1 MTDNKRGRPIHV
13 LAIGAHPD
21 DLEYGCAGTLI
32 RHAQRGDHVY
42 LAIVT
47 DGSAGGDAALR
58 RAEQEA
64 AARLIGAKEVFY
76 LDYPDTLF
84 ECNRESI
91 MRIEH
96 IIRQVEAD
104 TVLTHWVED
113 THQDHRNIARAVVP
127 AARSVSNLLYFEGLS
142 SQDFNPTVF
151 VNIGEVIGQKLNA
164 LEAHASQVE
173 KTNIED
179 LNIVDISRSAA
190 HFRGIQGRVTFAE
203 GFIPVRYFIDF

>member
-1 MTDNKRGRPIHV
+1 MNI

-32 RHAQRGDHVY
+32 RHARRGDHVY
-42 LAIVT
+42 LVIVT
-47 DGSAGGDAALR
+47 DGSAGGDPALR
-58 RAEQEA
+58 RAEQEEA
-64 AARLIGAKEVFY
+64 GRLIGAKEVFF

-91 MRIEH
+91 MRIED
-96 IIRQVEAD
+96 IVRRVNAD

-151 VNIGEVIGQKLNA
+151 VNIGEVISQKLGA

>member
-1 MTDNKRGRPIHV
+1 MNI

-32 RHAQRGDHVY
+32 RHARRGDHVY
-42 LAIVT
+42 LVIVT
-47 DGSAGGDAALR
+47 DGSAGGDPALR
-58 RAEQEA
+58 RTEQEEA
-64 AARLIGAKEVFY
+64 GRLIGAKEVFF

-91 MRIEH
+91 MRIED
-96 IIRQVEAD
+96 IVRRVNAD

-151 VNIGEVIGQKLNA
+151 VNIGEVISQKLGA